1 MKLLRFLSA
10 KKTKKK
16 TDMMPLECLL
26 ENVIPLDILLHY
38 VGTKQF
44 RYFERERERVIH
56 VGTRPKMIERVR
68 KKNKQGIGMLNVS
81 LQ

>member
-44 RYFERERERVIH
+44 RYFERERVIH

-68 KKNKQGIGMLNVS
+68 KKNKQGIGMLNIS

>member
-16 TDMMPLECLL
+16 TDMVPLECLP

-38 VGTKQF
+38 VVTKQF
-44 RYFERERERVIH
+44 RYFERETESDSC
-56 VGTRPKMIERVR
+56 GDEAE
-68 KKNKQGIGMLNVS
+68 ND
-81 LQ
+81 

>member
-1 MKLLRFLSA
+1 MV
-10 KKTKKK
+10 
-16 TDMMPLECLL
+16 PLECIP

-38 VGTKQF
+38 VGSKQF
-44 RYFERERERVIH
+44 RYFEREREKVIH
-56 VGTRPKMIERVR
+56 VRAEPKMIQRVR

>member
-1 MKLLRFLSA
+1 MKLLRSLSA

-16 TDMMPLECLL
+16 TDMVPLECIP

-38 VGTKQF
+38 VGSKQF
-44 RYFERERERVIH
+44 RYFEREREKVIH
-56 VGTRPKMIERVR
+56 VRAEPKMIQRVR

>member
-16 TDMMPLECLL
+16 TDMVPLECLP

-38 VGTKQF
+38 VGSKQF
-44 RYFERERERVIH
+44 RYSERERER
-56 VGTRPKMIERVR
+56 ERESDSCGGGAE
-68 KKNKQGIGMLNVS
+68 ND
-81 LQ
+81 